1 MNIFLKQLFKP
12 LGEKWKNLKSCC
24 TRFTL
29 QKLTFCVICCGTA
42 INTFGQCTSPIDEMF
57 PYDEVSVSA
66 FNDTLLITD
75 KSYPGSYFILKELK
89 ANQVYRITSSAAGDY
104 FTIRNK
110 YTNALLG
117 HGIAPYDYQSVANPD
132 VIAVHIH
139 TSLPPCGETTEW
151 RTTKVICLTCTP
163 PPPKVGINNSQP
175 KATLDV
181 SGRIKLDDTSEQ
193 PTAGSIRWNND
204 VKDFEGYNGTK
215 WLSLTKSNA
224 ETFGAISSSR
234 IGPNHKLIDY
244 NGASGDIFGSSVAI
258 YGDYAAVGSP
268 GDDYTLNDDRGS
280 VIIFR
285 KNGSDWIPQ
294 TKLVANDGATSD
306 RFGTKVALWG
316 DFLAVGVPF
325 DDIGANVDQGSVYIY
340 FREGSQWIFKN
351 KLSAIDG
358 SANDWFGWQI
368 ALYKNN
374 LLVGVPLADINSNN
388 DQGSVYAY
396 VQSGGAWNVLQKITN
411 NSSPQAF
418 DYFGYSVALHE
429 RYAAIGSI
437 GDDIN
442 GKADQGSVSMYLGL
456 TSGYAFIKT
465 IIASDGAAGDEFGY
479 NVAISAYPPYSTE
492 YLVVGAVGDDLG
504 GPTTNQGSVYVYE
517 KIGFGPSTELKLS
530 FPSDLSQSSL
540 GSHLA
545 CYGEYI
551 VVGGSLSTPT
561 VMYKFDGSVW
571 VVQALLETFGF
582 GKFNA
587 LSMSKDHLIAG
598 NQEAAFIFNKSN

>member
-1 MNIFLKQLFKP
+1 
-12 LGEKWKNLKSCC
+12 
-24 TRFTL
+24 
-29 QKLTFCVICCGTA
+29 
-42 INTFGQCTSPIDEMF
+42 MF

-89 ANQVYRITSSAAGDY
+89 ANQVYRITSSADGDY

-139 TSLPPCGETTEW
+139 TSLPPCGEDTEW
-151 RTTKVICLTCTP
+151 RTTKVICLTCPP
-163 PPPKVGINNSQP
+163 PPPKVGINTSKPQ
-175 KATLDV
+175 AALDV
-181 SGRIKLDDTSEQ
+181 SGRIKLGDTSEQ
-193 PTAGSIRWNND
+193 PSAGSIRWNNAI
-204 VKDFEGYNGTK
+204 KDFEGYNGTI

-224 ETFGAISSSR
+224 ESFGTIASSKIS
-234 IGPNHKLIDY
+234 PNYKLSDY
-244 NGASGDIFGSSVAI
+244 NGAPGDLFGASVAI

-268 GDDYTLNDDRGS
+268 SDDYTLNDDRGS
-280 VIIFR
+280 VFIFR
-285 KNGSDWIPQ
+285 KNGSDWILQ
-294 TKLVANDGATSD
+294 TKLEANDGGTSD

-316 DFLAVGVPF
+316 DYLAVGVPF

-368 ALYKNN
+368 AIYGND
-374 LLVGVPLADINSNN
+374 LLIGAPLDDINSNN
-388 DQGSVYAY
+388 HQGSVYAY
-396 VQSGGAWNVLQKITN
+396 VQSGGSWNVFQKITN
-411 NSSPQAF
+411 NSSPQAY

-442 GKADQGSVSMYLGL
+442 GKVDQGSVFIYLGL
-456 TSGYAFIKT
+456 TSGYAYTKT

-517 KIGFGPSTELKLS
+517 KLGFGPSTEIKLS
-530 FPSDLSQSSL
+530 FPSDLSQSAL

-598 NQEAAFIFNKSN
+598 NQEGAYIFNKSN